1 MKKKLHLFTLTSAL
15 LLIALQT
22 KAQSTSA
29 APALMEMDEAANMQ
43 LEDMRNYKKGSYTKH
58 EYESSKIIN
67 ISNKELVS
75 ELLNNNSKRAE
86 ITALPGVHKL
96 SIYKTTNSL
105 DIWIENNY
113 IEKYLKE
120 LFDITASELTK

>member
-43 LEDMRNYKKGSYTKH
+43 LEDMRNYKKGSYIKH
-58 EYESSKIIN
+58 EYASSKIIN